1 MLKILKWLT
10 LKKIKKVVFMI
21 FNLKF
26 INAYINFVFPLVELE
41 KLLKTIPKIDVCIDV
56 GSNKGQFAL
65 LLRKYFSKAKIYSFE
80 PQPNL
85 IKIQKKFLNNTK
97 FFNLSLGDKSKK
109 SILNITRRK
118 DSSSLLE
125 PKIKHPDFK
134 IENRIPSKIEKLDN
148 IIKLYDK
155 KINLLKIDVQ
165 GYEYEVLKGSKNN
178 LKKINFIIIEL
189 SSKPKYKNEVSKN
202 KIKNFLKQRNFKLKK
217 IYNKGYIGDLWQA
230 DFLFERIERQ

>member
-1 MLKILKWLT
+1 MIKILKWLT
-10 LKKIKKVVFMI
+10 LNKIKKVVFII

-80 PQPNL
+80 PQLNL

-97 FFNLSLGDKSKK
+97 FFNLCLGDKSKK
-109 SILNITRRK
+109 SIINITRRK

-125 PKIKHPDFK
+125 PKIKYSDYK
-134 IENRIPSKIEKLDN
+134 IENTMPTKIEKLDN
-148 IIKLYDK
+148 IIKLYNK

-165 GYEYEVLKGSKNN
+165 GYEYKVLKGSKNN

-189 SSKPKYKNEVSKN
+189 SSKPNYKNEVSKN

-217 IYNKGYIGDLWQA
+217 IYNKGYIGDFWQA
-230 DFLFERIERQ
+230 DFLFERIEY

>member
-1 MLKILKWLT
+1 MIEILKWLR
-10 LKKIKKVVFMI
+10 LNKIKKVVFII

-26 INAYINFVFPLVELE
+26 INAYINFVFPLIELE

-80 PQPNL
+80 PQLNL

-118 DSSSLLE
+118 DTSSLLE
-125 PKIKHPDFK
+125 PKIRDTVYK
-134 IENRIPSKIEKLDN
+134 IENKIPTKIEKLDN
-148 IIKLYDK
+148 IIKLYKK

-165 GYEYEVLKGSKNN
+165 GYEYKVLKGSKNN

-189 SSKPKYKNEVSKN
+189 SSKPNYKNEVSKN
-202 KIKNFLKQRNFKLKK
+202 KIINFLKQRNFKLKK

-230 DFLFERIERQ
+230 DFLFERIER

>member
-1 MLKILKWLT
+1 MIKILKSLT
-10 LKKIKKVVFMI
+10 LNKIKKVVFII

-80 PQPNL
+80 PQLNL
-85 IKIQKKFLNNTK
+85 IKIQKKILNNTK

-125 PKIKHPDFK
+125 PIKKKRGIYK
-134 IENRIPSKIEKLDN
+134 IENTIPTKIEKLDN
-148 IIKLYDK
+148 IIKLYKK

-165 GYEYEVLKGSKNN
+165 GYEYKVLQGSKNN

-189 SSKPKYKNEVSKN
+189 SSKPNYKNQASKN
-202 KIKNFLKQRNFKLKK
+202 KIINFLKQRNFKLKK

-230 DFLFERIERQ
+230 DFLFERIER